1 MDLGARADRERPTYE
16 HTGVTHR
23 LARES
28 AWGAGDRCQDAEG
41 QARTIEM
48 YAERVEDATGRIV
61 SKAKGLIDRVKSE
74 VVGHAPIDIG
84 AEPTIDDA
92 PLAIRPRP
100 AQTP

>member
-1 MDLGARADRERPTYE
+1 MHRRHAPSRARANRPGTRA
-16 HTGVTHR
+16 TAAKTQKAKRG
-23 LARES
+23 
-28 AWGAGDRCQDAEG
+28 
-41 QARTIEM
+41 TIEM

-61 SKAKGLIDRVKSE
+61 SKAKDLIDRVKSE